1 MRRRLGPLLLTAVV
15 VMACSVGRAT
25 PSAGTSSA
33 TAGAESLAAETDLTI
48 FAAASLACV
57 LDAATFAYETAAPG
71 VRLTVSTDSSAALEM
86 KIEQGAP
93 ADLFLSADTKHPQK
107 LVDAGLATGDA
118 VDFAGNEL
126 ALIVPKGNPA
136 SISTPADLA
145 RTGIKVV
152 AAGDEVPITQYATQ
166 LVQSLA
172 KIPGYP
178 VDFAAAYD
186 RNVVSKEDNVSSVVN
201 KVALGEADAGIVYA
215 TDAKES
221 TDVESVKIPASAN
234 VRSTYAGVVV
244 KGSPNARAAAAFL
257 RWLAGPDGQSVL
269 KQAGFLPPPS

>member
-1 MRRRLGPLLLTAVV
+1 MG
-15 VMACSVGRAT
+15 G
-25 PSAGTSSA
+25 
-33 TAGAESLAAETDLTI
+33 
-48 FAAASLACV
+48 
-57 LDAATFAYETAAPG
+57 
-71 VRLTVSTDSSAALEM
+71 STDSSAALEM

-152 AAGDEVPITQYATQ
+152 AAGDEVPIT
-166 LVQSLA
+166 QSLA